1 MVLLHD
7 TCIQVMRGSAAM
19 CLRRFLSGPYIQ
31 EQIQREA
38 RQNLDDYRKW
48 RLYRED
54 VNSVLK
60 DHEGALR
67 GVYLAYSYATMA
79 RSSERSG
86 IKRIQKKFFID
97 SWQLLLSEAGIFD
110 HTRVDRVQAKL
121 CFLWSRMVSIDE
133 YSRIKESSLT
143 FIDFLEALARLSDV
157 FCCGS
162 IDVPLGYSSGQAE
175 NLEILITFMLENIST
190 KCKGNLKIRLE
201 GHSANGKKAADLSR
215 YYRNSAQ
222 N

>member
-54 VNSVLK
+54 VNFVLK
-60 DHEGALR
+60 DHEVALR

-143 FIDFLEALARLSDV
+143 FIDFFNPDH
-157 FCCGS
+157 
-162 IDVPLGYSSGQAE
+162 I
-175 NLEILITFMLENIST
+175 NI
-190 KCKGNLKIRLE
+190 
-201 GHSANGKKAADLSR
+201 
-215 YYRNSAQ
+215 
-222 N
+222 